1 MPWLLVQD
9 GVEDVTA
16 AMATV
21 FVWLRYSSARHLTW
35 QRNYNT
41 QPRILGEAQA
51 RLTNKIAEV
60 GSTMRRPAAD
70 CLGGLLPAAHCPVEV
85 LAATG
90 PVMNAKQEQCR
101 HAGPVQAHG
110 KTGGEAQEW
119 VRSMLSCVGRGGNAQ
134 AIRDEIL
141 NIMHR
146 NNISEKR
153 GTWMEVRVSAPAAAA
168 GLLHTAPNSLS
179 CSATAAGLPSA
190 GSRVFRRP
198 GRVLR
203 GHQLV
208 CTP

>member
-1 MPWLLVQD
+1 MPWLLVQG

-60 GSTMRRPAAD
+60 GSTMRRPAAVLR
-70 CLGGLLPAAHCPVEV
+70 CLGGLLQAAHCPQ
-85 LAATG
+85 LRCSHRCG
-90 PVMNAKQEQCR
+90 HDAKQEQGR
-101 HAGPVQAHG
+101 HAWLVQAHG

-146 NNISEKR
+146 NNIGEKR
-153 GTWMEVRVSAPAAAA
+153 GTWMEVRVSAPAAAPA
-168 GLLHTAPNSLS
+168 G
-179 CSATAAGLPSA
+179 
-190 GSRVFRRP
+190 
-198 GRVLR
+198 
-203 GHQLV
+203 
-208 CTP
+208 